1 MGCLQ
6 LTVHDIFLAA
16 VIDATSIS
24 LPIYVFLY
32 FHLNITQKCQIYS
45 ARDGRAYVFLLQ
57 LNYGFWHGF
66 LICFG
71 SIIILSMLSNFY
83 TNLDTPCAAVSCVV
97 PVCPAGQVAKVPEG
111 ESCAVCVCEIE
122 GQTFSQCASDC
133 PRSCDSPPGIVC
145 GPTCRVGCKCP
156 PNQVIDTVNKR
167 CVPLEECPAECKS
180 S

>member
-1 MGCLQ
+1 M
-6 LTVHDIFLAA
+6 HIFLPTA
-16 VIDATSIS
+16 INATSIA
-24 LPIYVFLY
+24 LPIDVFNLTK
-32 FHLNITQKCQIYS
+32 LNITQKCQIYS
-45 ARDGRAYVFLLQ
+45 HVSENGKAHVFLLRR
-57 LNYGFWHGF
+57 NCGFWLGMAP
-66 LICFG
+66 LMCFG
-71 SIIILSMLSNFY
+71 VELMLTKNFY

-122 GQTFSQCASDC
+122 RQTFSQCASDC